1 MMKNVLVR
9 LQEYR
14 VQANGAEKDL
24 VRYLLEKPAEAS
36 KLSIHVLAE

>member
-1 MMKNVLVR
+1 MKNVLVR

-24 VRYLLEKPAEAS
+24 VRYLLEKEVKVEVIEHDAA
-36 KLSIHVLAE
+36 